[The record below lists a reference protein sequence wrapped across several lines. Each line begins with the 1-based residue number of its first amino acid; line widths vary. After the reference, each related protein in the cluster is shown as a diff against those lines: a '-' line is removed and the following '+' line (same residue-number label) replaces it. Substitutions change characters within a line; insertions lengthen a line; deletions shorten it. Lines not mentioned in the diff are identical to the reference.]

1 MQDREFAIL
10 WILLFAASV
19 FIYQLTLLQKYK
31 KLLIRYENI
40 RKLLFETSE
49 KISKTNDENKI
60 YYVVLDAMVR
70 LIPDATNGSILL
82 YDSEKDKFNYEV
94 VIGYSDDLKNISIRK
109 EEAFLYKIN
118 GFKKAAIVCNPEEYD
133 RLNADEGTTEGLKR
147 VDALNINCTLSAPIY
162 IERHLIG
169 LINIDSNVPHHK
181 FTEDDL
187 NLMEQ
192 IKCEL
197 EIYIKNA
204 LAQNKLK
211 HLAEYDELTGL
222 INRRKLIKEFDGEL
236 NSKENYNLPLC
247 LVMIDLDDFKLIN
260 DNYGH
265 YYGDMILKNFSSR
278 LRNLADK
285 SGIVS
290 RLAGDEFVI
299 LFKGYDLD
307 MGERKMKD
315 IVEDILSEEIYGI
328 TVAFSYGICE
338 VDSIENMNFDK
349 ALAIADLKMY
359 RNKKVKSLN
368 SRV

>member
-1 MQDREFAIL
+1 MQDREFVIL
-10 WILLFAASV
+10 WILLFSASV
-19 FIYQLTLLQKYK
+19 FIYQLILLQKYK

-60 YYVVLDAMVR
+60 YYIVLDAVVK
-70 LIPDATNGSILL
+70 LIPYATNGSILL
-82 YDSEKDKFNYEV
+82 YDNEKDKFDYEV
-94 VIGYSDDLKNISIRK
+94 VIGYSNELKNISIRK

-118 GFKKAAIVCNPEEYD
+118 GFKKAAVICNPEEFD
-133 RLNADEGTTEGLKR
+133 RLNADKGTTEGLKR
-147 VDALNINCTLSAPIY
+147 IDALNISCTLSAPIY
-162 IERHLIG
+162 IDRHLIG
-169 LINIDSNVPHHK
+169 LINIDSSIPHHR
-181 FTEDDL
+181 FTEEDL

-197 EIYIKNA
+197 EISIKNA

-211 HLAEYDELTGL
+211 HLANYDELTGL

-236 NSKENYNLPLC
+236 NGKDNCFPFC

-278 LRNLADK
+278 LRNFADK
-285 SGIVS
+285 SSIVS

-299 LFKGYDLD
+299 LFKGHDLE
-307 MGERKMKD
+307 MTERKMKD
-315 IVEDILSEEIYGI
+315 IAEEIMSEEIYGI

-338 VDSIENMNFDK
+338 VSSSENMNFDE
-349 ALAIADLKMY
+349 ALAFADVKMY
-359 RNKKVKSLN
+359 RNKKMKVLN
-368 SRV
+368 SRI